1 MRDMLSPGQTVGIY
15 RVIAP
20 LGVGGLGQVY
30 LAEDT
35 RLGRRVAL
43 KVLPPETADDPRSR
57 KRLLREAQAAAA
69 LDHPNICTVF
79 DVGEADG
86 CAFIAMQYVE
96 GEALSDRAARR
107 PLGVA
112 STLDIGAQLAAA
124 LDEAHRHGIV
134 HRDIKPQNVMLTSG
148 GHVRV
153 LDFGLAKPTGPRAA
167 DSPTATVLTESG
179 VISGTVP
186 YMSPE
191 QIRGEEVDARSD
203 LFSAGVVLHE
213 LLSGARPF
221 AAAAAAD
228 VMLAILT
235 RDPPPLTDSQASPE
249 VQRIVRKCL
258 EKDRDRRY
266 QSARD
271 LGLDLENAR
280 RALGPVAE
288 PSAPQE
294 QALAAPTRPIPR
306 GGVRAGWG
314 GAIVVAAAAAAWAL
328 TRSSPPLGPIPA
340 SEFVPITDLPDSAV
354 APALSSDG
362 RTLAFIRGDT
372 WFLSTG
378 EIYVKLLPSG
388 EATRLTNDSKPKY
401 GPAFTPDGSRI
412 AYTVFETDGFSTW
425 TVPVLGGTPTRL
437 LPNAAGLWWL
447 DAHHVMFSQVDTGL
461 HMGLVTATEDRGD
474 ERIIYFPTHERGMA
488 HLSWLS
494 PDRRSVLLVEMGST
508 GGFEACRLV
517 PFDGRSPSVT
527 VGPAGS
533 CTGAAWSPDGRWMY
547 FSVTIGGAS
556 HLWRQRGPG
565 STPEM
570 ITAGATTEEQGVVMA
585 PDGRSIITSVGRMQ
599 GSLWVHDAQ
608 GDRMLSMEGSVVP
621 GARLSTDGAQAYCLV
636 SHAADRVAR
645 GVTRIDLA
653 TNKTERF
660 LEEFA
665 VIDFDLS
672 HDERSIVFTAVGPNN
687 EHQLW
692 LAPTDRRSPP
702 KRLANNADSARFA
715 GTNHVLFRSL
725 EGRDNFL
732 DRVALDGSG
741 RLRMV
746 DLPIV
751 GLSRVSPDGR
761 AAVVVAP
768 AQAPAL
774 FEETVA
780 VDLEQRTATRLCSHA
795 CAAGWSP
802 DGRRFYVDP
811 SNTIGGGDRT
821 LEIPVPPG
829 QALPALSGSVTAWL
843 KTPGARLLPLELGPP
858 GATETSRFVHVEL
871 TSTRNLYRIPLR

>member
-1 MRDMLSPGQTVGIY
+1 MLSPGQTVGIY
-15 RVIAP
+15 RVISP
-20 LGVGGLGQVY
+20 LGAGGLGQVY

-43 KVLPPETADDPRSR
+43 KVLPPETSDDPRSG

-112 STLDIGAQLAAA
+112 ATLDIGAQLAAA

-153 LDFGLAKPTGPRAA
+153 LDFGLAKPTPARAA
-167 DSPTATVLTESG
+167 DSATATVLTDSG
-179 VISGTVP
+179 VITGTAP

-191 QIRGEEVDARSD
+191 QIRGETVDARSD
-203 LFSAGVVLHE
+203 LFSAGVVLYE

-221 AAAAAAD
+221 AASAAAD

-235 RDPPPLTDSQASPE
+235 RDPPPLTDNQAPPE

-271 LGLDLENAR
+271 LAIDLENAR
-280 RALGPVAE
+280 RALAPAAE
-288 PSAPQE
+288 PSASLERAP
-294 QALAAPTRPIPR
+294 AAPTRAR
-306 GGVRAGWG
+306 LRWGVRAGWG
-314 GAIVVAAAAAAWAL
+314 GAIAVAAAAAMWAW
-328 TRSSPPLGPIPA
+328 TRPSPPFGPIPA

-378 EIYVKLLPSG
+378 DIYVKLLPNG
-388 EATRLTNDSKPKY
+388 EATRLTNDSRPKY

-412 AYTVFETDGFSTW
+412 AYTVFENGFSTW
-425 TVPVLGGTPTRL
+425 TVPILGGTPTRL

-447 DAHHVMFSQVDTGL
+447 DAHHVVFSQVDTGL

-494 PDRRSVLLVEMGST
+494 PDRRSVLVVEMGGT
-508 GGFEACRLV
+508 GSFEACRLV
-517 PFDGRSPSVT
+517 PFDGRSPSVA

-547 FSVTIGGAS
+547 FSVTNGGAS

-565 STPEM
+565 GTPEM
-570 ITAGATTEEQGVVMA
+570 ITAGATTEEQGVAMA
-585 PDGRSIITSVGRMQ
+585 PDGRSILTSVGRMQ

-608 GDRMLSMEGSVVP
+608 GDRMLPMEGSVTP
-621 GARLSTDGAQAYCLV
+621 GARLSADGAQAYCLV
-636 SHAADRVAR
+636 SHAAERVAR

-653 TNKTERF
+653 TNKAERF
-660 LEEFA
+660 LEAFA
-665 VIDFDLS
+665 VVDFDLS
-672 HDERSIVFTAVGPNN
+672 HDERSIVFAAVGPSG

-702 KRLANNADSARFA
+702 KMLANNADSGRFA
-715 GTNHVLFRSL
+715 GVDHVLFRSL
-725 EGRDNFL
+725 EGRFNFL
-732 DRVALDGSG
+732 DRIALDGSG
-741 RLRMV
+741 RQRMV
-746 DLPIV
+746 DRPIV
-751 GLSRVSPDGR
+751 GRSNVSPDGR
-761 AAVVVAP
+761 AAVVIAP
-768 AQAPAL
+768 ARAPAS

-780 VDLEQRTATRLCSHA
+780 VDLEHGTAGPLCSHA
-795 CAAGWSP
+795 CAAGWSA
-802 DGRRFYVDP
+802 DGRRFYLDL
-811 SNTIGGGDRT
+811 SNAQGFGDQT
-821 LEIPVPPG
+821 LELPLPPG
-829 QALPALSGSVTAWL
+829 RALPDLSGSVTTWL
-843 KTPGARLLPLELGPP
+843 KTPGARLLPQGVGPL
-858 GATETSRFVHVEL
+858 GATESTRFVHVEV
-871 TSTRNLYRIPLR
+871 TSTRNLFRIPLR